1 MPKLVDAIHVL
12 WLFLRGGGGNYF
24 FIQEIEND
32 FLKLAFLICND
43 NYDQLINKMLRS
55 RQKIHECVCMGDFFT
70 INSTRGIFK
79 YVMMRLQEMIFVQ
92 IVLYI
97 HFV

>member
-1 MPKLVDAIHVL
+1 MSVYVWGI
-12 WLFLRGGGGNYF
+12 
-24 FIQEIEND
+24 
-32 FLKLAFLICND
+32 
-43 NYDQLINKMLRS
+43 
-55 RQKIHECVCMGDFFT
+55 FFT

-97 HFV
+97 HFYIANDNNKKKIR